1 MNSSQ
6 KGFTLIELVIV
17 MAIIAILATIAQPN
31 YMRARIKARETSLQ
45 RTLFVLRDVI
55 DKFYADHGVYPDR
68 LSDLCD
74 GKYIRAVPR
83 DPFTGSAETWILI
96 PPEGDEEGEIYDV
109 HSGSNKISLRGDPY
123 NEW

>member
-55 DKFYADHGVYPDR
+55 DKFYADHGVYPDS
-68 LSDLCD
+68 LGDLCD
-74 GKYIRAVPR
+74 RKYIRAVPR